1 MKMEGTT
8 TDEATQFMLKKL
20 FSNKLAMT
28 YSWTGGKGK
37 KILSN
42 LTISKI
48 IIRKFFSYYVLFKYY
63 L

>member
-1 MKMEGTT
+1 MGGTT
-8 TDEATQFMLKKL
+8 TDEATKFMLKKL

-37 KILSN
+37 KVLST

-48 IIRKFFSYYVLFKYY
+48 IIRKFFSHFILFKYY